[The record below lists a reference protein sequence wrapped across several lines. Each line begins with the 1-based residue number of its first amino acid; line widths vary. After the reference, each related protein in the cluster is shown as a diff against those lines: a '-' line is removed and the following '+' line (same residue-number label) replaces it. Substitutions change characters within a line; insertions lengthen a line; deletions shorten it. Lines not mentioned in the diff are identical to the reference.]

1 LFERGVLKETK
12 KKLFWQNFME
22 TNALTYYQL
31 YPYTPLPVPAAAYEA
46 SLPRRAKLFC
56 PPFRSATFAG
66 LYLFPPIDFSFY
78 LTLDSLEVRAQ
89 MGNGTMHTAR
99 VTRESKVGVDDR
111 DRTITL
117 ADLSREK
124 YHEIQKNYDKRL
136 SRIKSEADCVKL
148 DASIYHNLLFL
159 AREESPFGF
168 WILVYLGGC
177 IKTHE
182 TNSVLMKH
190 PSNAL
195 MRHDFIALD
204 GIVET
209 GRWHGFDSIA
219 IKPLTRNTWVDIDS
233 RNPICQVLGYSNAI
247 TSFDMIKFD
256 EVDDETFSQPLRWYS
271 SEDYRKKPG
280 KYQRELRLHLS
291 AHSR

>member
-1 LFERGVLKETK
+1 
-12 KKLFWQNFME
+12 
-22 TNALTYYQL
+22 
-31 YPYTPLPVPAAAYEA
+31 
-46 SLPRRAKLFC
+46 
-56 PPFRSATFAG
+56 
-66 LYLFPPIDFSFY
+66 
-78 LTLDSLEVRAQ
+78 
-89 MGNGTMHTAR
+89 
-99 VTRESKVGVDDR
+99 
-111 DRTITL
+111 
-117 ADLSREK
+117 
-124 YHEIQKNYDKRL
+124 
-136 SRIKSEADCVKL
+136 
-148 DASIYHNLLFL
+148 
-159 AREESPFGF
+159 
-168 WILVYLGGC
+168 
-177 IKTHE
+177 
-182 TNSVLMKH
+182 MKH